1 MIEATDAMLKAAN
14 VHLAGRVQVGGG
26 FVTTLVKGDVGSV
39 RAAVEAG
46 AEAAGKVGELVS
58 AHVIPRPD
66 EVSLAD
72 FPGIMNRRGTG
83 IVPRHAAHGQDAHA
97 TIDSG
102 STSNER
108 KRPGPDRDTR
118 PGRVDQCG

>member
-1 MIEATDAMLKAAN
+1 MATLQRSSQRVGGNGSATNGEALGLIETKGLVGMIEATDAMLKAAN

-66 EVSLAD
+66 EAITRTFL
-72 FPGIMNRRGTG
+72 
-83 IVPRHAAHGQDAHA
+83 
-97 TIDSG
+97 G
-102 STSNER
+102 S
-108 KRPGPDRDTR
+108 
-118 PGRVDQCG
+118 

>member
-14 VHLAGRVQVGGG
+14 VSSPAASRSAARI
-26 FVTTLVKGDVGSV
+26 VTTLVKGDVGSV

-66 EVSLAD
+66 EVRLAD
-72 FPGIMNRRGTG
+72 VPGILNRRPEG
-83 IVPRHAAHGQDAHA
+83 GQLGQKPAHA
-97 TIDSG
+97 THRG
-102 STSNER
+102 SQES
-108 KRPGPDRDTR
+108 
-118 PGRVDQCG
+118 